1 MKQEVDE
8 SLLKKEKLDTKVT
21 EIRSG
26 YLIEKDGKKV
36 KVEVPVE
43 FWTMIADDF
52 TQFSF
57 WEAIKYRVKY
67 VSMPID
73 DFKIVNKQEIMGF
86 ELFLHNSDE
95 AIRVK
100 IYEEGFIRIRDKE
113 LRIGDLYTRRYYKEG
128 LKFLRME
135 DEGLCKDLHWI
146 SKQSAVLKAIAAE
159 INKKRNAFQM

>member
-86 ELFLHNSDE
+86 ELFYIIL
-95 AIRVK
+95 
-100 IYEEGFIRIRDKE
+100 
-113 LRIGDLYTRRYYKEG
+113 
-128 LKFLRME
+128 M
-135 DEGLCKDLHWI
+135 
-146 SKQSAVLKAIAAE
+146 
-159 INKKRNAFQM
+159 KRLG